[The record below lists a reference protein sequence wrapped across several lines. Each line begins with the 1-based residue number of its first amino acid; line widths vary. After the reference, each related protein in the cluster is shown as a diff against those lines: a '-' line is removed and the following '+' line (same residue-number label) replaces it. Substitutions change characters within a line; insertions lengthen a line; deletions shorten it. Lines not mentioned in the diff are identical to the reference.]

1 VKDKEEEEQLM
12 QKLDQDFAS
21 LAQTDALL
29 TLSSKVNPLKSV
41 LNKKDPIPSQKGP
54 AGSKFDE
61 SFDKASTMVN
71 SLFYYY

>member
-1 VKDKEEEEQLM
+1 M
-12 QKLDQDFAS
+12 QKLDQDFTS
-21 LAQTDALL
+21 LAQTDALF

-61 SFDKASTMVN
+61 SLNKV
-71 SLFYYY
+71 